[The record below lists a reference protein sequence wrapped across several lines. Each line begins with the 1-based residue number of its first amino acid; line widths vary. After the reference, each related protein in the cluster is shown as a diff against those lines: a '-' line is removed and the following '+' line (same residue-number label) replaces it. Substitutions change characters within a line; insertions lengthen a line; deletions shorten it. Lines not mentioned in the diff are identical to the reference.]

1 MKIPQWLWSILFVSW
16 RQRVS
21 TEYSSWALARWPSSQ
36 LGLVFLL
43 HAVQSRHQDIS
54 SCVRKLT
61 HIAVTLY
68 SLCMLKSHTLCLL
81 SFRNFLISC
90 WISHVLMQQS
100 VISEFCAIWLTDQ
113 QRAESWSSLM
123 VTIMIIFLLPYPLH
137 LLTCAILCPSS
148 LYLPTIIPIY
158 PSVGS
163 AYHTLS
169 INNREVRGRKT
180 TYSSSPGNNNL

>member
-68 SLCMLKSHTLCLL
+68 YLCMLKSHTLCLL